1 MAAIVRYTSPFARTL
16 KGKHVKG
23 FRDFIFRGN
32 LLELAVAFVVGAAFT
47 ALVTA
52 LVADLITPLL
62 AAIGGKPDFSSLY
75 FTVHNSK
82 FMYGSFVNAVITFII
97 IAAAMYFVI
106 VMPVGK
112 ALTRMTR
119 KKEATERE
127 CPECLSEIPV
137 AARRCMYCTSEVPAV

>member
-1 MAAIVRYTSPFARTL
+1 
-16 KGKHVKG
+16 VKG

-82 FMYGSFVNAVITFII
+82 FMYGAFVNAVVTFII
-97 IAAAMYFVI
+97 IAAAMYFII
-106 VMPVGK
+106 VMPAGK
-112 ALTRMTR
+112 VLTRMLR

-127 CPECLSEIPV
+127 CPECLSEIPI

>member
-1 MAAIVRYTSPFARTL
+1 M
-16 KGKHVKG
+16 KG

-62 AAIGGKPDFSSLY
+62 AAIGGKPDFSGLY
-75 FTVHNSK
+75 FTVNHSK
-82 FMYGSFVNAVITFII
+82 FMYGSFVNAVITFLI
-97 IAAAMYFVI
+97 IAAAMYFII
-106 VMPVGK
+106 VMPAGK
-112 ALTRMTR
+112 VLTRMLR

-127 CPECLSEIPV
+127 CPECLSEIPI